1 MTNNPEQRLAE
12 LGFVLPEV
20 PKPIANFETGVF
32 HGNLLYL
39 SGTGPL
45 LENGKMARGKVGD
58 TVSVEEAYL
67 HAQRTGLMLIAAMK
81 KLLGD
86 LNRVKQVVKLLG
98 MVNAVP
104 DFQNHPQVI
113 NGCSDLMVNVFGDA
127 GRHARSAVG
136 MGSLPGN
143 ITVEIEAIIAVELD

>member
-1 MTNNPEQRLAE
+1 MTNNPEQRLTE

-98 MVNAVP
+98 MVNATP

-136 MGSLPGN
+136 MGSLPGG